1 MFGQLLR
8 KEELQIRGKH
18 LGIGMERPLRMPVRE
33 SRAKKKKKMKKM
45 MMIMIII
52 CVSRGE
58 P

>member
-1 MFGQLLR
+1 
-8 KEELQIRGKH
+8 
-18 LGIGMERPLRMPVRE
+18 MERPLRMPVRE